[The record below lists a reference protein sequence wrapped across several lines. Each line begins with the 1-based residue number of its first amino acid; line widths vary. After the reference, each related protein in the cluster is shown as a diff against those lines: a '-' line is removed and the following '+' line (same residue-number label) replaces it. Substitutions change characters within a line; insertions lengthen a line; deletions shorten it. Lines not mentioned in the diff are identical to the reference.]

1 MSQVGAAESIFIEGR
16 NCGRVAHADRVAFV
30 VDGDDYFKMFVHAA
44 ELATQSIF
52 IIAWDFNSN
61 CRLDFLCGD
70 ESPRAKLGSY
80 LNDLARRRRDL
91 HIYVLDWDFPMI
103 YATDREAP
111 VGVRWGWGWKPHRRV
126 HLEFD
131 NTHPPGGAHHQKIVV
146 VDDAIAFCGGVDLT
160 CQRWDTPEH
169 APEEKRRVVGDRPY
183 PPFHDMMIA
192 VDGEAARVLGR
203 MARERW
209 HTSTKKWIPAMPGR
223 VDRWPA
229 ELEPAVVDLP
239 VAIAVTAP
247 ESLPHN
253 GTRQVENL
261 YLDMIARAKRY
272 IYIENQYFTS
282 HSIGA
287 ALEQRLRES
296 GGPEIVVVTRLLS
309 HGWLEE
315 YTMGVLRSKLVQ
327 RLRAADAEGRL
338 SLLYP
343 AMPGLAEG
351 TCIDLHSKMMAVDDE
366 WLRIGSAN
374 INNRSMGL
382 DTECD
387 LAIEAAGRADVAQA
401 IRSFRNKLLA
411 EHLGVTSE
419 EVARQLEL
427 SGTIGRAVEALR
439 SARRT
444 LAPLEV
450 EPYSDVT
457 LSLAEL
463 ADPER
468 AVGVDKLMA
477 MFSFGAE
484 FHSAPRPARQVLPF
498 LALAG
503 AVYLLWRFTPMR
515 EALGLGRKQSAAAK
529 FFRKLGLD
537 R

>member
-1 MSQVGAAESIFIEGR
+1 MSQADAAESIFIEGH

-30 VDGDDYFKMFVHAA
+30 VDGEDYFKMFVHAA
-44 ELATQSIF
+44 ELASHSIF
-52 IIAWDFNSN
+52 IIAWDFNSS
-61 CRLDFLCGD
+61 CRLDFLCD
-70 ESPRAKLGSY
+70 DKSPRAQLGSY

-91 HIYVLDWDFPMI
+91 HVYVLDWDFPMI

-111 VGVRWGWGWKPHRRV
+111 MAVRWGWGWKPHRRV

-160 CQRWDTPEH
+160 CQRWDTSEH
-169 APEEKRRVVGDRPY
+169 APEEKRRVAGDRPY

-192 VDGEAARVLGR
+192 VDGEAARVLGH

-209 HTSTKKWIPAMPGR
+209 HTSTKKWIPAMPVP

-229 ELEPAVVDLP
+229 ELEPAVLDVP

-247 ESLPHN
+247 DSLPHN
-253 GTRQVENL
+253 ATREVENL

-287 ALEQRLRES
+287 ALEQRLREP

-315 YTMGVLRSKLVQ
+315 YTMGVMRSKLVQ
-327 RLRAADAEGRL
+327 RLRAVDTEGRL
-338 SLLYP
+338 SVLYP
-343 AMPGLAEG
+343 DMPGLAEG

-366 WLRIGSAN
+366 FLRIGSAN
-374 INNRSMGL
+374 INNRSMGV

-401 IRSFRNKLLA
+401 ICNLRNRLLA
-411 EHLGVTSE
+411 EHLGVTPE
-419 EVARQLEL
+419 EVTRQLAL
-427 SGTIGRAVEALR
+427 TGTIGSTVEALR
-439 SARRT
+439 CSRRT

-450 EPYSDVT
+450 ESYSDVT

-484 FHSAPRPARQVLPF
+484 FHSVPRPVRRLLPI

-515 EALGLGRKQSAAAK
+515 KLVRFRRTQSTVAK
-529 FFRKLGLD
+529 FFRGWGRD
-537 R
+537 